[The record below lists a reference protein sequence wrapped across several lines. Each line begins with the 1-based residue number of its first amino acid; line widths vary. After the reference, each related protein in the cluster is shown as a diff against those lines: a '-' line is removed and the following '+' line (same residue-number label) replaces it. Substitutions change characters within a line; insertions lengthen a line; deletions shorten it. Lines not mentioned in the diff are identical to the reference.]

1 MAARKTR
8 RVKVR
13 RRRKVLIELTPAQLR
28 KINAG
33 SPRAFTKFAGFDL
46 DL

>member
-13 RRRKVLIELTPAQLR
+13 RRRKVRIELTPAQLR
-28 KINAG
+28 KIQGGVYGLARSLG
-33 SPRAFTKFAGFDL
+33 ELA
-46 DL
+46 